1 VTTIIANP
9 VRQRI
14 AAGGIALGV
23 GVRVARGVEIAKL
36 MQAAGFDWLFLDLEH
51 GQMSIDQA
59 CQISVAALDAGIA
72 PLVRVP
78 MGQLTMGTRCLD
90 GGALGIVMPHVDT
103 AEEARAI
110 ADAFRYPPIGHRSIV
125 GGLPQLAYASL
136 PIGEA
141 ASAVNAATLVTV
153 MLETPKA
160 IANAAA
166 IAAVPGI
173 DMLLMGCS
181 DLTLELG
188 IPGKFEDPRLVA
200 AIETTIAACATH
212 GKIPAIG
219 GVYAEPILSRYLKL
233 GMRAAL
239 AGNDLPLLLG
249 AATQRARAM
258 RDLTP

>member
-1 VTTIIANP
+1 MTTIIANP

-36 MQAAGFDWLFLDLEH
+36 MQVAGFDWLFLDLEH

-181 DLTLELG
+181 DLTLEMG

-200 AIETTIAACATH
+200 AIETTIAACAAH

>member
-1 VTTIIANP
+1 MGNMIANP

-14 AAGGIALGV
+14 EAGGVALGV

-36 MQAAGFDWLFLDLEH
+36 MKVAGFDWLFIDLEH
-51 GQMSIDQA
+51 GQMSIDTA

-78 MGQLTMGTRCLD
+78 MGQTTMGTRCLD

-103 AEEARAI
+103 PEEARAI
-110 ADAFRYPPIGHRSIV
+110 ADAYRYPPVGHRSIV
-125 GGLPQLAYASL
+125 GGLPQVAYASL

-141 ASAVNAATLVTV
+141 AATINAATLVAV
-153 MLETPKA
+153 MIETPKA
-160 IANAAA
+160 VANADA

-181 DLTLELG
+181 DLTLEMG
-188 IPGKFEDPRLVA
+188 IPGQFEDPRLVA
-200 AIETTIAACATH
+200 AIETVVAACRRH
-212 GKIPAIG
+212 GRIPAIG
-219 GVYAEPILSRYLKL
+219 GIYAEALLARYLKL
-233 GMRAAL
+233 GMKAAL

-249 AATQRARAM
+249 AAAQRAKAM
-258 RDLTP
+258 RDLTA